1 MSSDLKAVIDRAES
15 WPEAARE
22 ELVSIAEQIETELK
36 AKEYLASADE
46 LRVVDAAI
54 ASLDQGEQASDDDVR
69 DAFVRFR
76 Q

>member
-1 MSSDLKAVIDRAES
+1 MIDRAES

-36 AKEYLASADE
+36 AKEYLASEDE
-46 LRVVDAAI
+46 LRVVDAAM

>member
-1 MSSDLKAVIDRAES
+1 MRSDLKAVIDRAES

-46 LRVVDAAI
+46 LRVVDAAM

>member
-46 LRVVDAAI
+46 LRVVDAAM

>member
-1 MSSDLKAVIDRAES
+1 MKAVIDRAES

-36 AKEYLASADE
+36 AKEYLASEDE
-46 LRVVDAAI
+46 LRVVDAAM